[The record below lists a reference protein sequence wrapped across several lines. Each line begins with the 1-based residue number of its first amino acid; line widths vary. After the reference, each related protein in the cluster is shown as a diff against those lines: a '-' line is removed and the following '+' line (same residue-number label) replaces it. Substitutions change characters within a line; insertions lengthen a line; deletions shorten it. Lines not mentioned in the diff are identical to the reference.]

1 MSTIYLEEFNI
12 RINGQKKIVDAL
24 IYENEDGKITI
35 TDSTSNEYVEKY
47 IPTTDGVFYI
57 TNKGEMHY
65 LDVNGNRKKIKSG
78 LEPTSKEVFVSLFGE
93 KILYSNYGVYFA
105 AGPDGI
111 TMELQ
116 SQYNNYEFVGSN
128 NEALFF
134 FDSREKKLFAVT
146 YDSNEKNVIYTDIEK
161 VKVLDNKI
169 IYVTKC
175 DYPADN
181 KIFIAD
187 LSNIRVSREVITID
201 DCERVIDFNYSNNLL
216 VYSCEFFSTG
226 DIIKLYCINV
236 NENSEAEEV
245 FKWKKKYYFEEDRIE
260 LDEKYIILFI
270 QTELEK
276 YEKWNIAYDGSEQ
289 EFIETVDEGLDVKQ
303 ILKEAKEE
311 LKNNSRKTDR
321 IRAKREGIYAA
332 DSAGIIHGNISNAST
347 IYNYDKLATPRGHGF
362 AAEQANHLV
371 DKVLNADVFG
381 DKVKL
386 VGDDNAKDGADRMV
400 SGTSIQTKYCS
411 TGSKCISECFNNGEF
426 RYFDSFGKPM
436 KIEVPCDQNIYDGAV
451 KAMEER
457 IKNGQVPG
465 VTDPKEAKN
474 IVKKGHFTY
483 AQARNIAKAGTVESI
498 IYDSAT
504 GLVTATQTFGIST
517 AISFATA
524 IWNGE
529 DMEIAL
535 KSAVHTGLKVG
546 GTTFVVGVLSSQLA
560 KAGLNSIMVSG
571 SEALVRAMGPKASAL
586 MANALRS
593 GSNIYG
599 AAAMKSAAKMLRG
612 NAITAGVT
620 VAVLST
626 VDIVNIFSGKISG
639 KQLFK
644 NLTNTAATVAAGTA
658 GWTAGAAIGSV
669 VPVVGTFIGGLV
681 GSAIAGAAASK
692 ATGAIMDNFIED
704 DADEMVEIIQN
715 VFVDLCSEYL
725 LTENEA
731 EEITD
736 ILSGKITGSTL
747 KEMFASSDRIAFARA
762 MIENDVEEI
771 TAIRKRILMPTE
783 EQLQKTMIEVLETIY
798 DESENIEDKG

>member
-1 MSTIYLEEFNI
+1 MSKGQIYLEEFNI
-12 RINGQKKIVDAL
+12 MVNNQKNVVDAL
-24 IYENEDGKITI
+24 IFENEDGKVMI
-35 TDSTSNEYVEKY
+35 TDSASNEYVMKY
-47 IPTTDGVFYI
+47 APTNDGVYYLTNLRKLYYLGTDGSH
-57 TNKGEMHY
+57 KE
-65 LDVNGNRKKIKSG
+65 IKSN
-78 LEPTSKEVFVSLFGE
+78 LPLITKDLFVSFYGDKALYAHGE
-93 KILYSNYGVYFA
+93 IFA
-105 AGPDGI
+105 IGPDGI

-128 NEALFF
+128 NEELYFYDTKDKEFF
-134 FDSREKKLFAVT
+134 KVT
-146 YDSNEKNVIYTDIEK
+146 YDSSEKDVIYTDIEK
-161 VKVLDNKI
+161 VKIIDDKI
-169 IYVTKC
+169 IYVIKC
-175 DYPADN
+175 DYPANN

-187 LSNIRVSREVITID
+187 LTNAKDVREVITID
-201 DCERVIDFNYSNNLL
+201 DCERVIDFNFTNNLL
-216 VYSCEFFSTG
+216 VYSCEFFSSG
-226 DIIKLYCINV
+226 DVIRLYSINV
-236 NENSEAEEV
+236 NKESEVEELH
-245 FKWKKKYYFEEDRIE
+245 KWKKKYYFEEDRILLE
-260 LDEKYIILFI
+260 EESIILFI

-276 YEKWNIAYDGSEQ
+276 YEKWNIAYDGSKQ
-289 EFIETVDEGLDVKQ
+289 KFVETVDEGLDVKQ
-303 ILKEAKEE
+303 ILKEAKED
-311 LKNNSRKTDR
+311 LKNNSRKTNR
-321 IRAKREGIYAA
+321 IKAKREGTSGAE
-332 DSAGIIHGNISNAST
+332 SAGIIHGNVSNAST

-371 DKVLNADVFG
+371 DKVLNADVLG
-381 DKVKL
+381 SKVKL

-400 SGTSIQTKYCS
+400 NGTSIQTKYCS

-426 RYFDSFGKPM
+426 RYFDSSGKPM
-436 KIEVPCDQNIYDGAV
+436 KIEVPCDQNIYEGAV

-498 IYDSAT
+498 VYDSAT

-517 AISFATA
+517 AIAFATA

-529 DMEIAL
+529 DIEIAL

-560 KAGLNSIMVSG
+560 KAGLNSVMVSG

-626 VDIVNIFSGKISG
+626 VDVVNIFSGKISG

-681 GSAIAGAAASK
+681 GSALAGAAASK

-725 LTENEA
+725 LSENEA

-736 ILSGKITGSTL
+736 ILSRKITGSTL

-762 MIENDVEEI
+762 LIEADIEEI
-771 TAIRKRILMPTE
+771 TANRDKISLPSE
-783 EQLQKTMIEVLETIY
+783 EQLQKTMIEVLENIY
-798 DESENIEDKG
+798 DESEVTVEQ